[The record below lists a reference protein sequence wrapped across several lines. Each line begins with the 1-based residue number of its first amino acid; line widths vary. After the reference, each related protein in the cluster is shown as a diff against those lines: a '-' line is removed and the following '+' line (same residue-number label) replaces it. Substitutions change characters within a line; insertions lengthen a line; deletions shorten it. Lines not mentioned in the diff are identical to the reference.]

1 MPIPVG
7 RIIDKQRRNATANNL
22 VFPENIGPHGLLMM
36 FREYNFETTRNNQ
49 QFNFA
54 NPNRADVKDTILLP
68 LPRTLQDNLSIN
80 VQTQQLGVFGE
91 QVAEAAS
98 QTRGA
103 GNISELATTLANAVK
118 QNIPSGGEIMTALGG
133 IVSGAGISGELSRQL
148 SFLGRRSL
156 NQLPG
161 NIGRGVDAGL
171 GTVVNPKAALA
182 FDGVTLKNHSFNWEF
197 APKTRNESE
206 LLKAIFNTIK
216 RNSLPSYIDVNLNSS
231 SDIFARGLLK
241 YPSLVD
247 VFLIGVDP
255 SYYLYYKTSM
265 IQSVTI
271 DFTPHATHSILAG
284 GKPAM
289 VSLGVQV
296 IETDIHTSED
306 YGGEGG
312 GLLNEAPTATRGGR

>member
-80 VQTQQLGVFGE
+80 VQTQQLGIFGE
-91 QVAEAAS
+91 QVAAAAS
-98 QTRGA
+98 QTTGA
-103 GNISELATTLANAVK
+103 GNLGELAGALRDAVT
-118 QNIPSGGEIMTALGG
+118 QNVPSATELGDALKSFVKGDGMTDQ
-133 IVSGAGISGELSRQL
+133 LSQQL

-161 NIGRGVDAGL
+161 NIGRAVDTGL

-206 LLKAIFNTIK
+206 LLKSIFNTIK
-216 RNSLPSYIDVNLNSS
+216 RNSLPSYIDVNLNSG

-255 SYYLYYKTSM
+255 SHYLYYKTSM

-271 DFTPHATHSILAG
+271 DFTPHATHAILAG
-284 GKPAM
+284 GKPAI
-289 VSLGVQV
+289 VSLGVQIV
-296 IETDIHTSED
+296 ETDIHTSED
-306 YGGEGG
+306 YGGESG
-312 GLLNEAPTATRGGR
+312 GLLNETPTGTRGGR